1 MTRVLVTGGSGFL
14 GSSVVRGLAAE
25 GHAVVSSDLSVPATP
40 VPGVAHVVMDVTRAA
55 AVDAVVAAHRPEVV
69 VHLASIVTPGKDSS
83 RDLEYAVDVGGSQH
97 VLDAC
102 LAHGVRRLVV
112 SSSGA
117 AYGYHADNPEWL
129 TEDDPVRGNEE
140 FAYSHHK
147 RLVEELLARARTE
160 HPGLEQVVLRIG
172 TILGERVDNQI
183 TALFERD
190 RLLKISGASSPFVF
204 VWDTD
209 VVAVICRAV
218 TSSATGV
225 FNVAGDGT
233 LTLDEIAGRLGKPT
247 LTLPEPV
254 LKVALA
260 VGKRLGLTS
269 YGPEQTVFLKHRP
282 VLANDRLKTVF
293 GHTPSKTS
301 EEAFEGWRQRR
312 PVVGSE

>member
-1 MTRVLVTGGSGFL
+1 M
-14 GSSVVRGLAAE
+14 
-25 GHAVVSSDLSVPATP
+25 VSSDLAVPATRSR
-40 VPGVAHVVMDVTRAA
+40 VEHVVMDVTDAA
-55 AVDAVVAAHRPEVV
+55 RSTRSSRRTGPEVV

-83 RDLEYAVDVGGSQH
+83 RELEHAVDVAGSQH

-117 AYGYHADNPEWL
+117 AYGYHADNPAWL

-160 HPGLEQVVLRIG
+160 HPELEQVVLRIG

-204 VWDTD
+204 VWDDD

-218 TSSATGV
+218 TASATGV

-233 LTLDEIAGRLGKPT
+233 LTLDEIAARLGKPT
-247 LTLPEPV
+247 LTLPEPL
-254 LKVALA
+254 LKAALA
-260 VGKRLGLTS
+260 VGRRLGLTA

-293 GHTPSKTS
+293 GYAPSKTS
-301 EEAFEGWRQRR
+301 EEAFEGWRTR
-312 PVVGSE
+312 